1 MAINCKDCK
10 AYCCRKIGMVNK
22 DLDRGDGVCKH
33 LDENN
38 KCEIYNNRPLICN
51 TDRLYEVLYSK
62 FMSKEEWVLLNIKGC
77 EKLHED
83 FKETNQEEESS
94 ESRLKDQIPQ
104 IQTVEGLKDEET
116 SRTEA

>member
-1 MAINCKDCK
+1 MPIDCKDCK

-51 TDRLYEVLYSK
+51 TDRLYEVL
-62 FMSKEEWVLLNIKGC
+62 LNIKGC

-83 FKETNQEEESS
+83 FKETNKEEGIEDVKS
-94 ESRLKDQIPQ
+94 
-104 IQTVEGLKDEET
+104 
-116 SRTEA
+116 